1 MKIKKAS
8 LRDVDLNTLPEEIT
22 QLEAFKSEHH
32 DVIVEACSNLRRGRS
47 VLFSCER
54 RDSEFLIQLVH
65 EQMKTMHFSP
75 ILIDGSR
82 GGNPLAPT
90 GIARMLEQIEAAKTV
105 TNNER
110 PTKNSNSKFEVIPHL
125 DTMTSLNNN
134 ASMTDLARNLIVHL
148 TDTSIPLMGIV
159 EPKSIVP
166 ATILEFFPN
175 KFHTRGIRRET
186 LPRIT
191 KKSFALR
198 LNGDKFDALAFHSY
212 VSGMSI
218 ADFIEMQ
225 DAIIDGGHPELLPG
239 QDESKKIYKLIHKN
253 NMTSK
258 FESPSVKFSDIAGY
272 DEVKKKL
279 EDEVFVIKRLSE
291 DAEDEAKY
299 DELSDMIPRGMIFEG
314 PPGTGKTLFAKAIAT
329 VFGANLTIVSA
340 SSLMNMWV
348 GESERGIREVFEA
361 ARKQT
366 PAVIVFDEID
376 SFASQRGNDAGGGG
390 VKHSMVNTLLT
401 EMDGFANNKGVFVVA
416 TTNFIEAIDS
426 ALLRP
431 GRFNLKITIPAP
443 SSEDR
448 TAILNFYR
456 RKFKLHKEVTDEII
470 QHAVES
476 TEGLADYRKGL
487 PFTGDHLANLMK
499 GLNRILIRKRV
510 EGVDN
515 YTITHKDVTSTLN
528 PAYMKKIELS
538 EHEKITIAIHE
549 CGHAI
554 MALYYPSVGK
564 ITEIEISQ
572 TIPGALGY
580 VKRTKPEN
588 DKSMTRDQFRMLCR
602 ILFGGKAAEEVIFGD
617 GNHSIG
623 VAADLRNASQIVEAM
638 HYAYGMSESGIVP
651 SENPS
656 HSIRTRI
663 ENEIANLLKVEYEA
677 TKNIIRRNLK
687 LLRQMSE
694 DLLKTESI
702 RDVSIYKPVDISKN
716 DELYLGVKNVKTIE
730 EAFEE

>member
-1 MKIKKAS
+1 MKKQS
-8 LRDVDLNTLPEEIT
+8 LRDIDISSLPETISKI
-22 QLEAFKSEHH
+22 EAFKSEHH
-32 DVIVEACSNLRRGRS
+32 DVIIEACNNIRHGRN
-47 VLFSCER
+47 VVFSCER
-54 RDSEFLIQLVH
+54 RDAEYLINIVTDYMQTLNFKHV
-65 EQMKTMHFSP
+65 
-75 ILIDGSR
+75 IVDGSP
-82 GGNPLAPT
+82 GTSPMSPT
-90 GIARMLEQIEAAKTV
+90 GIARMLEQV
-105 TNNER
+105 NNNKNHCNGEK
-110 PTKNSNSKFEVIPHL
+110 PTKSNPHKFEIIPHL

-134 ASMTDLARNLIVHL
+134 ATMTDLARNLIIFL
-148 TDTSIPLMGIV
+148 GDTSMPIMAIV

-166 ATILEFFPN
+166 PTILEFFPN
-175 KFHTRGIRRET
+175 KYQTRAIRRET
-186 LPRIT
+186 LPRIV

-198 LNGDKFDALAFHSY
+198 INGDKFDALSLHSY

-218 ADFIEMQ
+218 SDFIEMQ
-225 DAIIDGGHPELLPG
+225 DRIIDQGYPELLSG
-239 QDESKKIYKLIHKN
+239 QDESKKIYKLIHTN
-253 NMTSK
+253 NTTSK
-258 FESPSVKFSDIAGY
+258 FESPSVKFSEIAGY
-272 DEVKKKL
+272 EEVKRKL

-291 DAEDEAKY
+291 DAEDESKY
-299 DELSDMIPRGMIFEG
+299 DDLSDMIPRGIIFEG

-329 VFGANLTIVSA
+329 VFGANISIVSA

-348 GESERGIREVFEA
+348 GESERGIREIFDS

-401 EMDGFANNKGVFVVA
+401 EMDGFANNKGIFIVA
-416 TTNFIEAIDS
+416 TTNFIESIDS

-448 TAILNFYR
+448 RAILNFYR
-456 RKFKLHKEVTDEII
+456 RKFKLTKYVSDEII
-470 QHAVES
+470 EHAVES

-487 PFTGDHLANLMK
+487 PFTGDHLSNLMK
-499 GLNRILIRKRV
+499 GLNRIIIRKGV
-510 EGVDN
+510 EGENN
-515 YTITHKDVTSTLN
+515 YKITHKDITLTLN
-528 PAYMKKIELS
+528 PAYSKKIELS
-538 EHEKITIAIHE
+538 DHEKITIAIHE

-554 MALYYPSVGK
+554 MALCYPSVGK

-572 TIPGALGY
+572 TIPGALGF

-623 VAADLRNASQIVEAM
+623 VAADLRNAAQIAEAM
-638 HYAYGMSESGIVP
+638 HYAYGMSEYGIVP
-651 SENPS
+651 SDNPS
-656 HSIRTRI
+656 HSIKTRI
-663 ENEIANLLKVEYEA
+663 DNEIANLLKNEYDA
-677 TKNIIRRNLK
+677 TKQIILRNRNLLK
-687 LLRQMSE
+687 NMSK
-694 DLLKTESI
+694 DLIDTESI
-702 RDVSIYKPVDISKN
+702 RDVSIYKPVEISNN
-716 DELYLGVKNVKTIE
+716 DPLYLGVKNFKSLE